1 MNEGNKMSKT
11 IFDSRNISM
20 MMDLYELTMANGY
33 FTQEQQAHRVAFD
46 VFFRRNPDEGGF
58 AIFAGLEQILQY
70 LEGMHFDPEDIEYLR
85 DLNLFGEAFL
95 DYLAGFKF
103 TGDVY
108 AFPEGT
114 IMYPNEPVITVVA
127 DLVQAQIIETE
138 LLAQVNHQSLVA
150 TKANRI
156 VRAAQGRAVSD
167 FGARRAHNNDAAVLG
182 ARACYI
188 GGVSGTATVSAG
200 QDFDIPVGGT
210 MAHSWVM
217 YYQDELTAF
226 RKFAEVYPDN
236 CVLLVDTYDVLKS
249 GVPNAIRVF
258 DELKAKGI
266 HSRNFGIRLDSGDLA
281 YLSREARRLLD
292 EAGYAEAK
300 IVVSNS
306 LDEYT
311 ITSILDQG
319 GQIDSFGV
327 GERMITAK
335 SDPVFGAVY
344 KLCAVTNDAG
354 EFEPR
359 IKISETVE
367 KITNPG
373 LKHVYRVYNAEGK
386 AFADLI
392 SGVEGVTPE
401 AVRDGIVVIDPERP
415 WKKRLFR
422 DCALRELQQ
431 KVMEGGRRT
440 VESPSVREIAQYVR
454 KQLTEEIWD
463 AEQRFRN
470 PHKHYI
476 DMTSEYYNMKM
487 SMLEE
492 KAHG

>member
-1 MNEGNKMSKT
+1 MSKRT
-11 IFDSRNISM
+11 IFDRRNISM

-33 FTQEQQAHRVAFD
+33 FLQEEQSRRVAFD
-46 VFFRRNPDEGGF
+46 VFYRRNPDEGGF

-70 LEGMHFDPEDIEYLR
+70 LEGLHFDPEDI
-85 DLNLFGEAFL
+85 
-95 DYLAGFKF
+95 DYLSGLGLFSERFLKYLEDFRF

-114 IMYPNEPVITVVA
+114 VMYPNEPIITVVA
-127 DLVQAQIIETE
+127 DLVQAQVIETE

-150 TKANRI
+150 TKANRV

-200 QDFDIPVGGT
+200 QEFDIPVGGT

-236 CVLLVDTYDVLKS
+236 CILLVDTYDVLKQ
-249 GVPNAIRVF
+249 GVPNAIKVF
-258 DELKAKGI
+258 DEMKAKGI
-266 HSRNFGIRLDSGDLA
+266 HSTNYGIRLDSGDLA
-281 YLSREARRLLD
+281 YLSRESRRMLD
-292 EAGYAEAK
+292 EAGYEGAK

-311 ITSILDQG
+311 ITSILEQG
-319 GQIDSFGV
+319 GRIDSFGV

-344 KLCAVTNDAG
+344 KLCAVAG
-354 EFEPR
+354 PDGAFEPR

-373 LKHVYRVYNAEGK
+373 LKKVYRVYNQEGK

-392 SGVEGVTPE
+392 AGPEGIDE
-401 AVRDGIVVIDPERP
+401 DAVRTGLVVIDPERP

-422 DCALRELQQ
+422 DCTVKELQH
-431 KVMEGGRRT
+431 KVMANGRR
-440 VESPSVREIAQYVR
+440 VAEDPSVREIAAYVR
-454 KQLTEEIWD
+454 HQLKDEIWEE
-463 AEQRFRN
+463 EQRFRN

-487 SMLEE
+487 AMLEE
-492 KAHG
+492 KHNG

>member
-1 MNEGNKMSKT
+1 MTNT
-11 IFDSRNISM
+11 IFDRRNISM

-33 FTQEQQAHRVAFD
+33 FSLENQGHRVAFD
-46 VFFRRNPDEGGF
+46 VFYRRNPDNGGF

-70 LEGMHFDPEDIEYLR
+70 LEGMRFEPEDIEYLR
-85 DLNLFGEAFL
+85 SLNLFSEAFL
-95 DYLAGFKF
+95 EYLSRFRF

-114 IMYPNEPVITVVA
+114 VMYPNEPIITVVA

-138 LLAQVNHQSLVA
+138 LLAQINHQSLIA
-150 TKANRI
+150 TKANRV

-188 GGVSGTATVSAG
+188 GGVTGTATVSAG
-200 QDFDIPVGGT
+200 QCFDIPVGGT

-217 YYQDELTAF
+217 YYQDELAAF
-226 RKFAEVYPDN
+226 RKFAAIYPDN

-258 DELKAKGI
+258 DEMKAAGI
-266 HSRNFGIRLDSGDLA
+266 RSKNYGIRLDSGDLA
-281 YLSREARRLLD
+281 YLSREARHALD
-292 EAGYAEAK
+292 EAGYTDAN

-319 GQIDSFGV
+319 GRIDSFGV

-344 KLCAVTNDAG
+344 KLCAVTGDDG
-354 EFEPR
+354 VFVPR
-359 IKISETVE
+359 IKISETIE

-373 LKHVYRVYNAEGK
+373 LKRVYRIYNAEGK

-392 SGVEGVTPE
+392 AGAGGIAPE
-401 AVRDGIVVIDPERP
+401 AVRDGLIVIDPERP
-415 WKKRLFR
+415 WKKRLFKG
-422 DCALRELQQ
+422 CTCRELQTRVL
-431 KVMEGGRRT
+431 KGGRRT
-440 VESPSVREIAQYVR
+440 GPAPTVKEIAKYVR
-454 KQLTEEIWD
+454 HQLDHEIWEE
-463 AEQRFRN
+463 EQRFEN

-476 DMTSEYYNMKM
+476 DMTTDYYDMKM
-487 SMLEE
+487 RMLEE

>member
-1 MNEGNKMSKT
+1 MTKT

-33 FTQEQQAHRVAFD
+33 FTQEQQARRVAFD
-46 VFFRRNPDEGGF
+46 VFYRRNPDESGF

-70 LEGMHFDPEDIEYLR
+70 LEGMHFDPDDIAYLR
-85 DLNLFGEAFL
+85 GLHLFSEDFL
-95 DYLAGFKF
+95 AYLSEFRF

-114 IMYPNEPVITVVA
+114 VMYPNEPIITVVA
-127 DLVQAQIIETE
+127 DLVQAQIVETE

-150 TKANRI
+150 TKANRV

-188 GGVSGTATVSAG
+188 GGVTGTATVSAA
-200 QDFDIPVGGT
+200 QEFDIPVGGT

-236 CVLLVDTYDVLKS
+236 CILLVDTYDVLKQ

-258 DELKAKGI
+258 DEMKQKGI
-266 HSRNFGIRLDSGDLA
+266 RSKNYGIRLDSGDLA
-281 YLSREARRLLD
+281 YLSREARRMLD
-292 EAGYAEAK
+292 DAGYADAK

-319 GQIDSFGV
+319 GRIDSFGV

-335 SDPVFGAVY
+335 SDPVFGQRRGQGLRRPHRRGRRRVPGGGPGRHHRHRPGAPLEEAAVQG
-344 KLCAVTNDAG
+344 LHAAG
-354 EFEPR
+354 A
-359 IKISETVE
+359 S
-367 KITNPG
+367 
-373 LKHVYRVYNAEGK
+373 K
-386 AFADLI
+386 AGD
-392 SGVEGVTPE
+392 
-401 AVRDGIVVIDPERP
+401 
-415 WKKRLFR
+415 
-422 DCALRELQQ
+422 
-431 KVMEGGRRT
+431 GGR
-440 VESPSVREIAQYVR
+440 P
-454 KQLTEEIWD
+454 
-463 AEQRFRN
+463 
-470 PHKHYI
+470 
-476 DMTSEYYNMKM
+476 
-487 SMLEE
+487 
-492 KAHG
+492 AHGEKPLRPGDRQVRAASARSGDLGGGAALPQSPQALHRYDVRLL

>member
-1 MNEGNKMSKT
+1 MTNS
-11 IFDSRNISM
+11 IYDQRNISM

-33 FTQEQQAHRVAFD
+33 FRQEQQGRRVAFD
-46 VFFRRNPDEGGF
+46 VFYRRNPDEGGF

-70 LEGMHFDPEDIEYLR
+70 LEGMHFDHEDIAYLR
-85 DLNLFGEAFL
+85 GLHLFGEDFL
-95 DYLAGFKF
+95 DYLGRFRF

-114 IMYPNEPVITVVA
+114 VMYPNEPIITVVA
-127 DLVQAQIIETE
+127 DLVQAQVIETE

-167 FGARRAHNNDAAVLG
+167 FGARRAHNNDAATLG
-182 ARACYI
+182 ARACFI
-188 GGVSGTATVSAG
+188 GGVNGTATVAAG
-200 QDFDIPVGGT
+200 QAFDIPVGGT

-226 RKFAEVYPDN
+226 RKFAEIYPDN
-236 CVLLVDTYDVLKS
+236 CVLLVDTYDVLRS

-258 DELKAKGI
+258 EELKARGI
-266 HSRNFGIRLDSGDLA
+266 ESKYYGIRLDSGDLA
-281 YLSREARRLLD
+281 YLSREARRMLD
-292 EAGYAEAK
+292 AAGFEQAK

-319 GQIDSFGV
+319 GRIDSFGV

-344 KLCAVTNDAG
+344 KLCAVTNDLG
-354 EFEPR
+354 RMVPR

-373 LKHVYRVYNAEGK
+373 LKRVYRVYNAEGK

-392 SGVEGVTPE
+392 AGEEGVTP
-401 AVRDGIVVIDPERP
+401 AQVRDGLVVIDPERP

-422 DCALRELQQ
+422 DCTLRELQQ
-431 KVMEGGRRT
+431 QVMAGGART
-440 VESPSVREIAQYVR
+440 QKPPTVREIARYVR
-454 KQLTEEIWD
+454 RQLDQEIWEE
-463 AEQRFRN
+463 EQRFRN

-476 DMTSEYYNMKM
+476 DMTSEYYNLKM
-487 SMLEE
+487 QMLEE
-492 KAHG
+492 KTHG

>member
-1 MNEGNKMSKT
+1 MTHKT
-11 IFDSRNISM
+11 IFDRRNISM

-33 FTQEQQAHRVAFD
+33 FTQEQQGHRVAFD
-46 VFFRRNPDEGGF
+46 VFYRRNPDEGGF

-70 LEGMHFDPEDIEYLR
+70 LEGMRFEAEDIEYLR
-85 DLNLFGEAFL
+85 GLDLFSAEFL
-95 DYLAGFKF
+95 DYLAAFRF

-114 IMYPNEPVITVVA
+114 VMYPNEPIITVVA
-127 DLVQAQIIETE
+127 DLVQAQVIETE
-138 LLAQVNHQSLVA
+138 LLAQVNHQSLIA

-156 VRAAQGRAVSD
+156 VRAAAGRAVSD
-167 FGARRAHNNDAAVLG
+167 FGARRAHNNDAAILG
-182 ARACYI
+182 ARACFI
-188 GGVSGTATVSAG
+188 GGVNGTATVAAG
-200 QDFDIPVGGT
+200 QEFDIPVGGT

-217 YYQDELTAF
+217 FYQDELTAF

-236 CVLLVDTYDVLKS
+236 CILLVDTYDVLKS

-258 DELKAKGI
+258 DEMKARGVQSK
-266 HSRNFGIRLDSGDLA
+266 NYGIRLDSGDLA
-281 YLSREARRLLD
+281 YLSRESRRMLD
-292 EAGYAEAK
+292 EAGYTEAK

-319 GQIDSFGV
+319 GAISSFGV

-354 EFEPR
+354 VFEPR

-373 LKHVYRVYNAEGK
+373 LKRVYRVYNAEGK

-392 SGVEGVTPE
+392 AGQEGVTAE
-401 AVRDGIVVIDPERP
+401 DVKNGIVVIDPERP

-422 DCALRELQQ
+422 DCGLRELQT
-431 KVMEGGRRT
+431 KVLEGGKRT
-440 VESPSVREIAQYVR
+440 GPAPTVREIAKYVR
-454 KQLTEEIWD
+454 KQLNEEIWEE
-463 AEQRFRN
+463 EQRFRN

-487 SMLEE
+487 DMLEE
-492 KAHG
+492 KTHG

>member
-1 MNEGNKMSKT
+1 MTTKT
-11 IFDSRNISM
+11 IFNGRNISM

-33 FTQEQQAHRVAFD
+33 FTQEQQGHRVAFD
-46 VFFRRNPDEGGF
+46 VFYRRNPDEGGF

-70 LEGMHFDPEDIEYLR
+70 LEGMRFEEADIEYLR
-85 DLNLFGEAFL
+85 GLELFKEEFL
-95 DYLAGFKF
+95 DYLSKFRF

-114 IMYPNEPVITVVA
+114 VMYPNEPIITVVA
-127 DLVQAQIIETE
+127 DLVQAQVVETE
-138 LLAQVNHQSLVA
+138 LLAQVNHQSLIA

-200 QDFDIPVGGT
+200 QEFDIPVGGT

-236 CVLLVDTYDVLKS
+236 CILLVDTYDVLKS
-249 GVPNAIRVF
+249 GVPNAIKVF
-258 DELKAKGI
+258 DEMKEKGI
-266 HSRNFGIRLDSGDLA
+266 RSRNYGIRLDSGDLA
-281 YLSREARRLLD
+281 YLSREARRMMD
-292 EAGYAEAK
+292 EAGYRGAK

-344 KLCAVTNDAG
+344 KLCAVTNDRG
-354 EFEPR
+354 EWEPR

-373 LKHVYRVYNAEGK
+373 LKRVYRVYNSEGN

-392 SGVEGVTPE
+392 AGQEGVTDE
-401 AVRDGIVVIDPERP
+401 DVREGIVVIDPERP

-422 DCALRELQQ
+422 DCTLRELQT

-440 VESPSVREIAQYVR
+440 GPVQSVRDIRAYVR
-454 KQLTEEIWD
+454 RQLDSEIWEE
-463 AEQRFRN
+463 EQRFKN

-476 DMTSEYYNMKM
+476 DMTSDYYNMKM
-487 SMLEE
+487 NMLEE